1 MKLLNETLLCWA
13 IISLVLIFLLQTGGK
28 LVPFFRVYVDGK
40 YVFQGT
46 LVWMIKIVK
55 TFFGCSHLTLEHSA
69 HRKIDLSF
77 LLGSCIAIE
86 NWAKYTPS
94 VSTLSMEHKKLPQ
107 NSCLYSHNLSCW
119 KIITC
124 FLIAGLFLLTIK
136 LILILIFLTRYL
148 FTL

>member
-77 LLGSCIAIE
+77 FTWKLHCYRKLGEVHTKCF
-86 NWAKYTPS
+86 
-94 VSTLSMEHKKLPQ
+94 
-107 NSCLYSHNLSCW
+107 NSFYG
-119 KIITC
+119 T
-124 FLIAGLFLLTIK
+124 
-136 LILILIFLTRYL
+136 
-148 FTL
+148 